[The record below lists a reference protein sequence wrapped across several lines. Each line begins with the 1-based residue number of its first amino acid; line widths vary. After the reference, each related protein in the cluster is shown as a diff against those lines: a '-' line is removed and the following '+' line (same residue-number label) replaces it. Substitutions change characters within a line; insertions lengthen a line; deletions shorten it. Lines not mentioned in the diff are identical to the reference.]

1 MREMQAS
8 IRKEEKKYKKK
19 LAKERKKH
27 ASMSKKEWKERVAQ
41 EDAKRAFDIKVRK
54 REFEEKMENEK
65 KEQLDLQD
73 RRYAQLKAL
82 QKQKADERMAELTVK
97 HAKEQK
103 ELEVSMQSMRIDL
116 LARQHQEWA
125 TLVQQQFEKKRNFKA
140 ALHQERQAVLKQQ
153 HQDVLALAE
162 KHCKEEESVFDK
174 AEAKRLR
181 EQQKNKLAAL
191 RAEQEKERNDLA
203 HAGKTDAA
211 KILEAFQRLVET
223 VASNQ
228 AQEMQT
234 LTAKLD
240 ELKV

>member
-1 MREMQAS
+1 MG
-8 IRKEEKKYKKK
+8 
-19 LAKERKKH
+19 
-27 ASMSKKEWKERVAQ
+27 
-41 EDAKRAFDIKVRK
+41 
-54 REFEEKMENEK
+54 
-65 KEQLDLQD
+65 
-73 RRYAQLKAL
+73 
-82 QKQKADERMAELTVK
+82 QKQKADERMAELAVK

-153 HQDVLALAE
+153 HVLALAE

-234 LTAKLD
+234 LTAKL
-240 ELKV
+240 